1 MAAVVMVMEEGKD
14 HGGGF
19 ALDERGGGF
28 ALDERAPPCHIFP
41 RTKMPL
47 DISTFEYFH
56 PRTFEYYVC
65 MRR

>member
-28 ALDERAPPCHIFP
+28 ALEERGGGFSLDERGCGFALDERAPPCHIFP

-47 DISTFEYFH
+47 D
-56 PRTFEYYVC
+56 
-65 MRR
+65 